1 MSNWAEKYMKKQ
13 GWKETGGIGKTLQGR
28 SEPVKVKYKFDG
40 YGIGHDQAEHH
51 KFKWWERAFET
62 AAASI
67 EVGDDNK
74 IQKTGKGG
82 PVVSTTMPISKA
94 LNKAMLYGRFIKR
107 GVMKGGK
114 VEAIAAPQDSE
125 SDSDSDSDDETT
137 KKIKGAIV
145 EISDAELFKR
155 CGGLTGHKGARHGH
169 TMNAKIDRLKASEE
183 EGLKRLAEVRKQQ
196 EERKKKENLDQWEDK
211 IYGSTEA
218 TSTEIKELKKKK
230 KKNRLEEPV
239 AEDINANTEEQ
250 ASVTSEEPE
259 ETPKKKKKKKRK
271 LEHEVEEESS
281 LVVEEKPKKKKKKK
295 VKEIEEN
302 STIEEIEE
310 VKDETVQE
318 VETPKKKK
326 KKKSKKTEE
335 ITEEITEP
343 VTEEVVEEVTEKTKK
358 KKKKK
363 KKE

>member
-1 MSNWAEKYMKKQ
+1 MKKQ

-114 VEAIAAPQDSE
+114 VEALQHHRNQI
-125 SDSDSDSDDETT
+125 DSDSDSDDETT

-211 IYGSTEA
+211 IYGTTEA
-218 TSTEIKELKKKK
+218 NSSEISEIKKKK
-230 KKNRLEEPV
+230 KKNRLEEPIS
-239 AEDINANTEEQ
+239 EDINANTEEQ
-250 ASVTSEEPE
+250 ASNEETE
-259 ETPKKKKKKKRK
+259 ATPKKKKKKKRK
-271 LEHEVEEESS
+271 LEVEIEETLPVES
-281 LVVEEKPKKKKKKK
+281 EEKPKKKMKKKNK
-295 VKEIEEN
+295 MEEN
-302 STIEEIEE
+302 ASDEGNN
-310 VKDETVQE
+310 ETVE
-318 VETPKKKK
+318 VEETPKKKK
-326 KKKSKKTEE
+326 KKKSKNTE
-335 ITEEITEP
+335 
-343 VTEEVVEEVTEKTKK
+343 VVNEEVEEDLPVKTVEEVASDEATEKTKK

-363 KKE
+363 KKEE

>member
-1 MSNWAEKYMKKQ
+1 MKKQ

-114 VEAIAAPQDSE
+114 VEEIAAPEE
-125 SDSDSDSDDETT
+125 SDSGSDSDSDDETT

-183 EGLKRLAEVRKQQ
+183 EGLKRLLEVRKQQ

-218 TSTEIKELKKKK
+218 TSNEIKEIKKKK
-230 KKNRLEEPV
+230 KKNRLEEP
-239 AEDINANTEEQ
+239 EDINANTEEQ
-250 ASVTSEEPE
+250 SSVTSEEE
-259 ETPKKKKKKKRK
+259 PKKKKKKKRK
-271 LEHEVEEESS
+271 LEEVQQEVEET
-281 LVVEEKPKKKKKKK
+281 VVEEKPKKKKKKK
-295 VKEIEEN
+295 VKP
-302 STIEEIEE
+302 E
-310 VKDETVQE
+310 VEPEETVEQPE
-318 VETPKKKK
+318 ESLQVNETVEEETPKKKK
-326 KKKSKKTEE
+326 KKKSKKNEAVVEE
-335 ITEEITEP
+335 ITEEP
-343 VTEEVVEEVTEKTKK
+343 TEEAHEDVTEEVTEKTKK

-363 KKE
+363 KKEQ

>member
-1 MSNWAEKYMKKQ
+1 MGTHPIFESDFDCLTEKLKMSNWAEKYMKKQ

-82 PVVSTTMPISKA
+82 PVVSTTMLISKA

-114 VEAIAAPQDSE
+114 VEAIAAPEDSD

-211 IYGSTEA
+211 IYGSIEA
-218 TSTEIKELKKKK
+218 KEVEIEEIK
-230 KKNRLEEPV
+230 
-239 AEDINANTEEQ
+239 
-250 ASVTSEEPE
+250 
-259 ETPKKKKKKKRK
+259 KKKKKKKRK
-271 LEHEVEEESS
+271 LEVETEEILPVES
-281 LVVEEKPKKKKKKK
+281 EEKPKKKKKK
-295 VKEIEEN
+295 
-302 STIEEIEE
+302 
-310 VKDETVQE
+310 
-318 VETPKKKK
+318 
-326 KKKSKKTEE
+326 
-335 ITEEITEP
+335 
-343 VTEEVVEEVTEKTKK
+343 
-358 KKKKK
+358 
-363 KKE
+363 

>member
-1 MSNWAEKYMKKQ
+1 MKKQ

-114 VEAIAAPQDSE
+114 VEAIAAPADSD
-125 SDSDSDSDDETT
+125 SGSDSDSDDETT

-169 TMNAKIDRLKASEE
+169 TMTAKIDRLKASEE
-183 EGLKRLAEVRKQQ
+183 EGLKRLLEVRKQQ
-196 EERKKKENLDQWEDK
+196 EARKKKENLDQWEDK

-218 TSTEIKELKKKK
+218 TSDEIKEIKKKK
-230 KKNRLEEPV
+230 KKNRLEEP
-239 AEDINANTEEQ
+239 EDINANTEEQ
-250 ASVTSEEPE
+250 SSVTSEEVFSE
-259 ETPKKKKKKKRK
+259 PKKKKKKKRK
-271 LEHEVEEESS
+271 LEEAEIEES

-295 VKEIEEN
+295 VKA
-302 STIEEIEE
+302 E
-310 VKDETVQE
+310 VAPEETVEETEESLQVNE
-318 VETPKKKK
+318 TVTEETPKKKK
-326 KKKSKKTEE
+326 KKKSKKNEEVLEEPTEE
-335 ITEEITEP
+335 PTEEA
-343 VTEEVVEEVTEKTKK
+343 TEEVAKEVAEEVTEKTKK

-363 KKE
+363 NKEQ